1 MGSKMYSPPLKEG
14 KKFYIQVRRA
24 SPPNFQECLFPSTLK
39 VSATCRRCSRVW
51 RGRIDDRP
59 KPSMMVGILVSG
71 SVLLGL
77 DCCKSRENW
86 ARRRLTTRN
95 DRLLV
100 SVAEA
105 LSVETSSSPLSLI
118 PKLVSG
124 LAGSRKTLVC
134 P

>member
-1 MGSKMYSPPLKEG
+1 M
-14 KKFYIQVRRA
+14 
-24 SPPNFQECLFPSTLK
+24 
-39 VSATCRRCSRVW
+39 
-51 RGRIDDRP
+51 
-59 KPSMMVGILVSG
+59 
-71 SVLLGL
+71 LLGL

-86 ARRRLTTRN
+86 ACKRLTTRN

-124 LAGSRKTLVC
+124 LAGIEKHVVVSVVARGVQAHGQVVVLGEHHIQFEKAGISQHGCGNVPACFESCAAVANTRAWSVAS
-134 P
+134 